1 MKKLI
6 RCGAAAVLL
15 AASSAWPAW
24 SSTASAGDL
33 KMTASGGELKLT
45 IGNGR
50 ATLIAQDVPLRQILT
65 EWERV
70 GRTTIVNGDK
80 MTGPAVTVQ
89 LVDRPEREVLEV
101 ILRSASG
108 YVVANRASEIPGA
121 SMFDRVMILAT
132 SRGPV
137 GSPTAPPAPFNNR
150 TNMPQPMP
158 MPMPDDDEPVE
169 SLVMPPGMAPPP
181 GFPGQPG
188 QMPNSGVQTQPGQLT
203 APRPGMLPGPPAGQ
217 PNPYAPMP
225 LPVVVRPPG
234 RPGGG
239 PGGSS

>member
-6 RCGAAAVLL
+6 RCGTMTVLL
-15 AASSAWPAW
+15 AVSSAAPA
-24 SSTASAGDL
+24 TASA
-33 KMTASGGELKLT
+33 GELKLT

-89 LVDRPEREVLEV
+89 LVDQPEREVLEV

-108 YVVANRASEIPGA
+108 YVVANRAVEIPGA
-121 SMFDRVMILAT
+121 SMFDRVMVLAT

-137 GSPTAPPAPFNNR
+137 GVPSAAAPPAPFNNR
-150 TNMPQPMP
+150 ANMPPPMP

-169 SLVMPPGMAPPP
+169 TPFAPPGMTP

-188 QMPNSGVQTQPGQLT
+188 QTPNSGVQTQPGQLT
-203 APRPGMLPGPPAGQ
+203 APRPGMLPAPPAGQ

-225 LPVVVRPPG
+225 LPAGVRPPG
-234 RPGGG
+234 RPGG

>member
-6 RCGAAAVLL
+6 RCGAMTVLL
-15 AASSAWPAW
+15 AASSAWPLA
-24 SSTASAGDL
+24 ASA
-33 KMTASGGELKLT
+33 GELKLT

-50 ATLIAQDVPLRQILT
+50 ATLIAQEVPLRQILT

-70 GRTTIVNGDK
+70 GHTTIVNGDK

-89 LVDRPEREVLEV
+89 LVDLPEREVLEV

-108 YVVANRASEIPGA
+108 YVVANRAVEIPGA
-121 SMFDRVMILAT
+121 SMFDRVMVLAT

-137 GSPTAPPAPFNNR
+137 GVPSAPAPFNNR
-150 TNMPQPMP
+150 ANMPPPMPMP

-169 SLVMPPGMAPPP
+169 APFAPPGMAPTP

-188 QMPNSGVQTQPGQLT
+188 QMPNSGIQMQPGQLT
-203 APRPGMLPGPPAGQ
+203 APRPGMLPAPPAGQ
-217 PNPYAPMP
+217 PNPYAPVP
-225 LPVVVRPPG
+225 QPGVVRPPA
-234 RPGGG
+234 RPGSG